1 MVILARKD
9 DVPRINDVNL
19 PRAFVDGVEGELAA
33 VGTPG
38 AESSGKGTG
47 AHGAANAAPCTSI
60 VANIV
65 IAFVRFI
72 LPLLPDVVYLFVEYQ
87 IGLKAVK
94 TTMGSCVDWVGAM
107 PQI

>member
-19 PRAFVDGVEGELAA
+19 PRAFVDGVEGEL
-33 VGTPG
+33 
-38 AESSGKGTG
+38 
-47 AHGAANAAPCTSI
+47 
-60 VANIV
+60 
-65 IAFVRFI
+65 RFI